1 MKNPI
6 FKGVPQKN
14 NISEGLTEQG
24 GLGQFADLRWGGL
37 GEKEGVVF
45 WRGGGVDTPMRIMRI
60 IAVNAAKTISINA
73 SFTNPNLD

>member
-14 NISEGLTEQG
+14 NISEGLTKQ
-24 GLGQFADLRWGGL
+24 
-37 GEKEGVVF
+37 GVVF
-45 WRGGGVDTPMRIMRI
+45 LRGGGVDTPMRIMRI

>member
-6 FKGVPQKN
+6 FKGVSQKN
-14 NISEGLTEQG
+14 NISEGITKQG

-45 WRGGGVDTPMRIMRI
+45 LRRGGLIRHC
-60 IAVNAAKTISINA
+60 A
-73 SFTNPNLD
+73 S